1 MSSTK
6 SLPGQPSVIQC
17 SMAKLELTFPNTA
30 ANEPTTDGTTGD
42 LTTDGG

>member
-30 ANEPTTDGTTGD
+30 ANDATTGD

>member
-1 MSSTK
+1 MASNLP
-6 SLPGQPSVIQC
+6 LPGQPSVIQC

-30 ANEPTTDGTTGD
+30 AGTSD